1 MREII
6 AVVILSLIGIVIL
19 YAIVLT
25 IKDYK
30 TNKERKVLVA
40 QQLDKLQQLQHQP
53 LSNELTKQF
62 FDSQLKSDHSVSTD
76 ARLLALILQNRTGFY
91 GA

>member
-1 MREII
+1 MKEII
-6 AVVILSLIGIVIL
+6 AVVSLSLIGIIIL
-19 YAIVLT
+19 YSIVLT

-30 TNKERKVLVA
+30 TNKERRVLIA

-62 FDSQLKSDHSVSTD
+62 FDSQLKSDHSVSTESQ
-76 ARLLALILQNRTGFY
+76 LLALILQNRTGFY